1 MANRRRMHK
10 VTCPKKV
17 SLTTE
22 GVTLID
28 QWAQQHDVSFSAA
41 IESLARAGLGL
52 TTTEAFAPVMISTIR
67 RAVDGGSDRL
77 ARMLAYAVVEA
88 GMAQRLTAA
97 LLCQLAPEEAET
109 QIAAART
116 EARLALVQGRL
127 GDQLRALFAA
137 PGDPDGTAAAE
148 SAHPADND
156 LEAG

>member
-1 MANRRRMHK
+1 MTTRRRTKQVAH
-10 VTCPKKV
+10 PKKV
-17 SLTTE
+17 YLTDE
-22 GVTLID
+22 GAALID
-28 QWAQQHDVSFSAA
+28 QWARQHDVSFSAA

-97 LLCQLAPEEAET
+97 LLCQLAPAEAEA

-148 SAHPADND
+148 SAHPSDND
-156 LEAG
+156 VEAR

>member
-1 MANRRRMHK
+1 MANRRRMHQ

-88 GMAQRLTAA
+88 GMAQRLAA
-97 LLCQLAPEEAET
+97 LLVRVLAPTEADAQVE
-109 QIAAART
+109 AART
-116 EARLALVQGRL
+116 QARVALVQGRL

-137 PGDPDGTAAAE
+137 PDDPDGTAAAE
-148 SAHPADND
+148 SARPADNN

>member
-1 MANRRRMHK
+1 MTTRRRRGQ

-17 SLTTE
+17 LLTTD
-22 GVTLID
+22 GVALID

-41 IESLARAGLGL
+41 IETLARVGLGL
-52 TTTEAFAPVMISTIR
+52 PTTEAFAPVMISTIR
-67 RAVDGGSDRL
+67 RAVDAGSDRL

-97 LLCQLAPEEAET
+97 LLCQLAPAEAET

-137 PGDPDGTAAAE
+137 PGEPDATTATDAARTHA
-148 SAHPADND
+148 SGA
-156 LEAG
+156 EAN